1 MSKNLNLPS
10 GLKKI
15 VWFFRLLG
23 SRKHKILREPG
34 KIERDF
40 NFFTVN
46 LGFFKTEISKKDVF

>member
-46 LGFFKTEISKKDVF
+46 LGFFKTEIS